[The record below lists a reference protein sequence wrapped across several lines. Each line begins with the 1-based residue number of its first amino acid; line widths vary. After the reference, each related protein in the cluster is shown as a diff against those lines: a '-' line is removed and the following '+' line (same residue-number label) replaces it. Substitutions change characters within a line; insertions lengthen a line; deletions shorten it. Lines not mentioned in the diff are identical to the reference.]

1 MFGDN
6 GHGALGGRVLV
17 VEDDADLRE
26 VMAGALA
33 GDGHAVVEAAD
44 GRAALDA
51 LAAQTFDLVLLDVG
65 LGPGPDGVE
74 VCRRLRGAG
83 EAAHVVAVTARDGEA
98 DAVLALE
105 AGADDYVTKPVGI
118 AELRSRVRAVLRRV
132 HLSGAPRAV
141 VVHGGCAWTPTRAA
155 SSSTAPSCRSP
166 TPSSRSST
174 RCCARAAACSRA
186 RSCSTPSSAA
196 TSSATRAPSTSTS
209 TSCARSSPP
218 RAVIRSS
225 SSPFAGRDTG

>member
-26 VMAGALA
+26 VMAGALS
-33 GDGHAVVEAAD
+33 GDGHDVVEAAD

-51 LAAQTFDLVLLDVG
+51 LAAQSFDLVLLDVG

-132 HLSGAPRAV
+132 HLSGAPRAII
-141 VVHGGCAWTPTRAA
+141 VHSALRLEWM
-155 SSSTAPSCRSP
+155 APFDGP
-166 TPSSRSST
+166 DVPLVYIT
-174 RCCARAAACSRA
+174 
-186 RSCSTPSSAA
+186 
-196 TSSATRAPSTSTS
+196 
-209 TSCARSSPP
+209 
-218 RAVIRSS
+218 
-225 SSPFAGRDTG
+225 